1 MFISVNRLPHPIPP
15 ADSPNP
21 KAAQALQEGLGGQ
34 FGEMRTMMQYFFQN
48 MNFRGEAKPYQD
60 LLRSMATE
68 EMGHV
73 EQITNTINML
83 LEGAS
88 GPSTEPDDLPLSVAL
103 DSPNI
108 HHFLVA
114 GQSARPVDAAGNPW
128 SASYVYDSGNLVLN
142 MIYNLMLE
150 STGRLQKCRLY
161 AMSNDKAFRSTVSY
175 LIVRDLV
182 HEKVFAKALEALGV
196 NWGKALPIPR
206 FDTSKMPE
214 VRDLER
220 KNLHNQMWTFANKGE
235 TSLLD
240 TIFRG
245 DSPFDDGGTLE
256 VIEGFPE
263 GVDTP
268 VLPDAPQE
276 FASGLDAELMRL
288 TRELQTISKKNT
300 GNWSSNPD
308 NNRDGTY
315 MDDAYTAVAPSTAT
329 STTTAYNTGD
339 ADSNTF
345 SNSRDINWE
354 DVIKREARGID
365 DSDLG
370 EVKEVDDDYV
380 ITRKGIV
387 SKDKFYL
394 PKNLVVKFD
403 GHKLWFKITED
414 EIDEYRRD

>member
-1 MFISVNRLPHPIPP
+1 MFLSVNKVPHPIPP

-48 MNFRGEAKPYQD
+48 MNFRGDAKPYQD
-60 LLRSMATE
+60 LLRSMAAE

-73 EQITNTINML
+73 EQVTNTINVL

-88 GPSTEPDDLPLSVAL
+88 HPPLKTGDGLPLSVAL

-128 SASYVYDSGNLVLN
+128 SASYIYDSGNLVLN

-182 HEKVFAKALEALGV
+182 HEKVFAKALETMGV

-206 FDTSKMPE
+206 IDTSGMPE

-220 KNLHNQMWTFANKGE
+220 KNLHNQMWTFTNNGE
-235 TSLLD
+235 TSEIGK
-240 TIFRG
+240 IFKG
-245 DSPFDDGGTLE
+245 DSPFDDGGKLE

-263 GVDTP
+263 GANIP
-268 VLPDAPQE
+268 FFPEAPQE
-276 FASGLDAELMRL
+276 FAPGLDSELKRIAMR
-288 TRELQTISKKNT
+288 TR
-300 GNWSSNPD
+300 
-308 NNRDGTY
+308 
-315 MDDAYTAVAPSTAT
+315 
-329 STTTAYNTGD
+329 
-339 ADSNTF
+339 
-345 SNSRDINWE
+345 
-354 DVIKREARGID
+354 
-365 DSDLG
+365 
-370 EVKEVDDDYV
+370 
-380 ITRKGIV
+380 
-387 SKDKFYL
+387 
-394 PKNLVVKFD
+394 
-403 GHKLWFKITED
+403 
-414 EIDEYRRD
+414 